1 MYVLYIRTYVSY
13 EQVSFFMY
21 LHRTFDEA
29 EIRPSPG
36 LNVILGPNGTGK
48 SSIVCAICL
57 GLAGSSTLLGRAKEV
72 SKTPLQDSL
81 DNVTAVPLSQYLL
94 CILATQNQLLFVKK
108 CIKLI
113 KFCRKVYLRT

>member
-1 MYVLYIRTYVSY
+1 METLCMYVLYLSY
-13 EQVSFFMY
+13 EWVYFFMY
-21 LHRTFDEA
+21 LYRTFDEA

-72 SKTPLQDSL
+72 RLEGIYSKTQLWNHL
-81 DNVTAVPLSQYLL
+81 GYVTTVPLSQYLCML
-94 CILATQNQLLFVKK
+94 Q
-108 CIKLI
+108 
-113 KFCRKVYLRT
+113 